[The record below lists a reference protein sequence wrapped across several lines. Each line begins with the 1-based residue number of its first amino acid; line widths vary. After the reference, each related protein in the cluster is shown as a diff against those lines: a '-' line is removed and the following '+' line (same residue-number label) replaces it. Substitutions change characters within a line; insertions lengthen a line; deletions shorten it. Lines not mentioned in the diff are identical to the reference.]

1 MHSYVCTYYSMPLEN
16 IKVKIV
22 AFIYIGT
29 DIYIG
34 KRKKQYILPYIVIL
48 YKCKIIC
55 LIFPLS

>member
-34 KRKKQYILPYIVIL
+34 KRKNNIYFLTLLFYTNAKL
-48 YKCKIIC
+48 YV
-55 LIFPLS
+55 LFFP